1 MGFHC
6 TLQTVADVADI
17 LAGPNPK
24 KRRRTAIED
33 SRNLTEVF
41 PARVT
46 GPWKIGVH
54 ISAAGGGASRM
65 QSRMPH
71 ASGRYVPLSLQEV
84 DSKAK
89 GGPNRIGCM
98 DVVERLIHTIM

>member
-6 TLQTVADVADI
+6 TLQTVADVADSRFK
-17 LAGPNPK
+17 PK

-54 ISAAGGGASRM
+54 ISAAGGVENAVLN
-65 QSRMPH
+65 
-71 ASGRYVPLSLQEV
+71 A
-84 DSKAK
+84 A
-89 GGPNRIGCM
+89 RIG
-98 DVVERLIHTIM
+98 